1 MMLKMGHERVMATD
15 RQPAFELLDLTAA
28 IAAGGSGAI
37 LARETDDLD
46 LNLVRFADG
55 AGVGAHVNRE
65 VDVVLIA
72 LAGSGIVRIDED
84 EVTVVAGS
92 ALLIPKN
99 SERSIRSQSDGEFAY
114 LSVHRRRARLM
125 PGPRR
130 GNPSRQ

>member
-1 MMLKMGHERVMATD
+1 MSAMATEN
-15 RQPAFELLDLTAA
+15 QPAFELLDLAAA

-37 LARETDDLD
+37 LARESEDLD
-46 LNLVRFADG
+46 LNLVRFAAG

-84 EVTVVAGS
+84 EVPVAAGN

-99 SERSIRSQSDGEFAY
+99 SERAIRSRDDGEFAY

-130 GNPSRQ
+130 GDPSHH

>member
-1 MMLKMGHERVMATD
+1 MTMEK
-15 RQPAFELLDLTAA
+15 QPAFELLDLVAA

-37 LARETDDLD
+37 LARETEDLD

-72 LAGSGIVRIDED
+72 LAGSGIVRIDRE
-84 EVTVVAGS
+84 EVPVVAGHV
-92 ALLIPKN
+92 LLIPKN
-99 SERSIRSQSDGEFAY
+99 TERVIRSQDDGEFAY

-130 GNPSRQ
+130 AQRS